1 MIIKKKIL
9 SNEIIKRRLKGINL
23 KDRYLFEKDIK
34 RSINSSYT
42 YTMKNICVFPDGK
55 IQTFS
60 NKIVNDYLG
69 FASLSKLIL
78 LKKII
83 LKIKYVLSIIFKN
96 AFYPKKIIKDKCFI
110 IYNRNSNG
118 YFHWTIDTLP
128 KILIT
133 KNIDKKITL
142 ALPDTLNIKFVVGY
156 IFFLGFL
163 LAGGNILQQ
172 ISLIYT
178 DVANSAVFTVLYVVI
193 VPIIAFFLLN
203 GGLGLEPVST
213 NKWGGLLVT
222 LVLGCTG
229 IALAFPLGIILAL
242 GRRSNLPV
250 ISMMCT
256 LFIEFIRG
264 VPLITLLFFGMVMLP
279 LFLPEGIDMD
289 GLARV
294 LVAVTLFQAAYMAE
308 VIRGG
313 LQAIP
318 QGQYEAAR
326 SIGLSY
332 WQMNR
337 KVVLPQAIRISIP
350 SIVNTSI
357 GLFKDTTLVI
367 IVGLLDLLGIGRGA
381 LADTTWLGLAY
392 EVYFFV
398 SLVFFIFTFG
408 MSRYSLYLEKKL
420 KTGINMGAD

>member
-1 MIIKKKIL
+1 M
-9 SNEIIKRRLKGINL
+9 NEIIESRKPPVATTGILGWLRANL
-23 KDRYLFEKDIK
+23 
-34 RSINSSYT
+34 
-42 YTMKNICVFPDGK
+42 
-55 IQTFS
+55 FS
-60 NKIVNDYLG
+60 NWVN
-69 FASLSKLIL
+69 
-78 LKKII
+78 
-83 LKIKYVLSIIFKN
+83 SIISLFVLYILIQFIPWILNWTIFAADFKYN
-96 AFYPKKIIKDKCFI
+96 FNGEEIIDRTMCSRVLDPENGGACWAIIYVRFYQFMYGFYPREEVWRVNLSYIM
-110 IYNRNSNG
+110 
-118 YFHWTIDTLP
+118 
-128 KILIT
+128 
-133 KNIDKKITL
+133 L
-142 ALPDTLNIKFVVGY
+142 AVAVVPLLFDGFPFRKHFLKFTY
-156 IFFLGFL
+156 AF
-163 LAGGNILQQ
+163 
-172 ISLIYT
+172 
-178 DVANSAVFTVLYVVI
+178 
-193 VPIIAFFLLN
+193 PIIAFFLLN
-203 GGLGLEPVST
+203 GGLGLQEVST

-279 LFLPEGIDMD
+279 LFLPEGINMD

-294 LVAVTLFQAAYMAE
+294 LVAVTLFQSAYMAE

-332 WQMNR
+332 WQMNM
-337 KVVLPQAIRISIP
+337 KIVLPQAIRISIP

-367 IVGLLDLLGIGRGA
+367 IVGLLDLLGIGRGS
-381 LADTTWLGLAY
+381 LAGTTLFGLAY

-398 SLVFFIFTFG
+398 ALVFFIFTFA

>member
-1 MIIKKKIL
+1 MNDITQTKKPPVATTGILGWFRMNLFSNWLNSLISLFVLYILFQFVPWILNWTIFAADFKYNFNGEEIVNREMCSRVLDPENGGACWAIIYVRFYQFMYGFYPRDEVWRVNL
-9 SNEIIKRRLKGINL
+9 SYIMLAVAVVPLLFDKFPFRRHFLK
-23 KDRYLFEKDIK
+23 F
-34 RSINSSYT
+34 T
-42 YTMKNICVFPDGK
+42 YVFP
-55 IQTFS
+55 
-60 NKIVNDYLG
+60 V
-69 FASLSKLIL
+69 
-78 LKKII
+78 
-83 LKIKYVLSIIFKN
+83 
-96 AFYPKKIIKDKCFI
+96 
-110 IYNRNSNG
+110 
-118 YFHWTIDTLP
+118 
-128 KILIT
+128 
-133 KNIDKKITL
+133 
-142 ALPDTLNIKFVVGY
+142 
-156 IFFLGFL
+156 
-163 LAGGNILQQ
+163 
-172 ISLIYT
+172 
-178 DVANSAVFTVLYVVI
+178 
-193 VPIIAFFLLN
+193 IAFFLLN
-203 GGLGLEPVST
+203 GGLGLESVST

-294 LVAVTLFQAAYMAE
+294 LVAVTLFQSAYMAE

-332 WQMNR
+332 WQMNM

-398 SLVFFIFTFG
+398 SLVFFIFTFA

>member
-1 MIIKKKIL
+1 M
-9 SNEIIKRRLKGINL
+9 NEITESRKPPLATTGILGWLRMNL
-23 KDRYLFEKDIK
+23 F
-34 RSINSSYT
+34 SNWINS
-42 YTMKNICVFPDGK
+42 
-55 IQTFS
+55 
-60 NKIVNDYLG
+60 L
-69 FASLSKLIL
+69 
-78 LKKII
+78 
-83 LKIKYVLSIIFKN
+83 
-96 AFYPKKIIKDKCFI
+96 
-110 IYNRNSNG
+110 
-118 YFHWTIDTLP
+118 
-128 KILIT
+128 
-133 KNIDKKITL
+133 
-142 ALPDTLNIKFVVGY
+142 
-156 IFFLGFL
+156 
-163 LAGGNILQQ
+163 
-172 ISLIYT
+172 ISL
-178 DVANSAVFTVLYVVI
+178 FVLYVLIQFIPWILNWTIFAADFKYNFNGAEITDRTMCSRVLDPENGGACWAI
-193 VPIIAFFLLN
+193 IYVRFYQFMYGFYPRDEVWRVNLSYIMLAVAVVPLLFDKFPFRKHFLKFTYVFPVIAFFLLN
-203 GGLGLEPVST
+203 GGLGLESVST

-229 IALAFPLGIILAL
+229 IALAFPLGIVLAL
-242 GRRSNLPV
+242 SRRSNLPV

-279 LFLPEGIDMD
+279 LFLPEGVNMD

-294 LVAVTLFQAAYMAE
+294 LVAVTLFQSAYMAE

-332 WQMNR
+332 WQMNM

-398 SLVFFIFTFG
+398 SLVFFIFTFA

>member
-1 MIIKKKIL
+1 M
-9 SNEIIKRRLKGINL
+9 NEITESRKPPVATTGILGWLRMNL
-23 KDRYLFEKDIK
+23 F
-34 RSINSSYT
+34 SNWINSLVSLFVLYILIQFIPWILNWTIFAADFKYNFNGAEITDRTMCSRVLDPENGGACWAIIYVRFYQFMYGFYPRDEVWRVNLSYIMLAVAVVPLLFDKFPFRKHFLKFT
-42 YTMKNICVFPDGK
+42 YVFP
-55 IQTFS
+55 
-60 NKIVNDYLG
+60 V
-69 FASLSKLIL
+69 
-78 LKKII
+78 
-83 LKIKYVLSIIFKN
+83 
-96 AFYPKKIIKDKCFI
+96 
-110 IYNRNSNG
+110 
-118 YFHWTIDTLP
+118 
-128 KILIT
+128 
-133 KNIDKKITL
+133 
-142 ALPDTLNIKFVVGY
+142 
-156 IFFLGFL
+156 
-163 LAGGNILQQ
+163 
-172 ISLIYT
+172 
-178 DVANSAVFTVLYVVI
+178 
-193 VPIIAFFLLN
+193 IAFFLLN

-229 IALAFPLGIILAL
+229 IALAFPLGIVLAL

-279 LFLPEGIDMD
+279 LFLPEGVNMD

-294 LVAVTLFQAAYMAE
+294 LVAVTLFQSAYMAE

-332 WQMNR
+332 WQMNM
-337 KVVLPQAIRISIP
+337 KIVLPQAIRISIP

-398 SLVFFIFTFG
+398 SLVFFIFTFA

>member
-1 MIIKKKIL
+1 M
-9 SNEIIKRRLKGINL
+9 NEITESRKPPLATTGILGWLRMNL
-23 KDRYLFEKDIK
+23 F
-34 RSINSSYT
+34 SNWINSLISLFFLYVLIQFIPWILNWTIFAADFKYNFNGAEITDRTMCSRVLDPENGGACWAIIYVRFYQFMYGFYPRDEVWRVNLSYIMLAVAVVPLLFDKFPFRKHFLKFT
-42 YTMKNICVFPDGK
+42 YVFP
-55 IQTFS
+55 
-60 NKIVNDYLG
+60 V
-69 FASLSKLIL
+69 
-78 LKKII
+78 
-83 LKIKYVLSIIFKN
+83 
-96 AFYPKKIIKDKCFI
+96 
-110 IYNRNSNG
+110 
-118 YFHWTIDTLP
+118 
-128 KILIT
+128 
-133 KNIDKKITL
+133 
-142 ALPDTLNIKFVVGY
+142 
-156 IFFLGFL
+156 
-163 LAGGNILQQ
+163 
-172 ISLIYT
+172 
-178 DVANSAVFTVLYVVI
+178 
-193 VPIIAFFLLN
+193 IAFFLLN
-203 GGLGLEPVST
+203 GGLGLESVST

-229 IALAFPLGIILAL
+229 IALAFPLGIVLAL

-279 LFLPEGIDMD
+279 LFLPEGVNMD

-294 LVAVTLFQAAYMAE
+294 LVAVTLFQSAYMAE

-332 WQMNR
+332 WQMNM

-398 SLVFFIFTFG
+398 SLVFFIFTFA

>member
-1 MIIKKKIL
+1 MIDSRKPPVATTGIL
-9 SNEIIKRRLKGINL
+9 GWFRINLFSNWVNSIITLFVLYILIQFIPWILNWTIFAADFKYNFNGEEIINREMCSRVLDPETGGA
-23 KDRYLFEKDIK
+23 
-34 RSINSSYT
+34 
-42 YTMKNICVFPDGK
+42 CW
-55 IQTFS
+55 
-60 NKIVNDYLG
+60 
-69 FASLSKLIL
+69 A
-78 LKKII
+78 II
-83 LKIKYVLSIIFKN
+83 YVRFYQFMYG
-96 AFYPKKIIKDKCFI
+96 FYPREEVWRVNLSYNMLAVAIVPLLFDKFPF
-110 IYNRNSNG
+110 RKH
-118 YFHWTIDTLP
+118 FL
-128 KILIT
+128 
-133 KNIDKKITL
+133 
-142 ALPDTLNIKFVVGY
+142 KFTY
-156 IFFLGFL
+156 
-163 LAGGNILQQ
+163 
-172 ISLIYT
+172 
-178 DVANSAVFTVLYVVI
+178 VF
-193 VPIIAFFLLN
+193 PIIAFFLLN

-256 LFIEFIRG
+256 LFIEIIRG

-294 LVAVTLFQAAYMAE
+294 LVAVTLFQSAYMAE

-332 WQMNR
+332 WQMNL

-398 SLVFFIFTFG
+398 SLVFFIFTFA

>member
-1 MIIKKKIL
+1 M
-9 SNEIIKRRLKGINL
+9 NEITESRKPPVATTGLLGWLRMNLFSNWVNSLVSLFVLYILIQFIPWILNWTIFAADFKYNFNGTEITDRTMCSRVLDPENGGACWAIIYVRFYQFMYGFYPRDEVWRVNLSYIMLAVAVVPLLFDKFPFRKHFLK
-23 KDRYLFEKDIK
+23 F
-34 RSINSSYT
+34 T
-42 YTMKNICVFPDGK
+42 YVFP
-55 IQTFS
+55 
-60 NKIVNDYLG
+60 V
-69 FASLSKLIL
+69 
-78 LKKII
+78 
-83 LKIKYVLSIIFKN
+83 
-96 AFYPKKIIKDKCFI
+96 
-110 IYNRNSNG
+110 
-118 YFHWTIDTLP
+118 
-128 KILIT
+128 
-133 KNIDKKITL
+133 
-142 ALPDTLNIKFVVGY
+142 
-156 IFFLGFL
+156 
-163 LAGGNILQQ
+163 
-172 ISLIYT
+172 
-178 DVANSAVFTVLYVVI
+178 
-193 VPIIAFFLLN
+193 IAFFLLN
-203 GGLGLEPVST
+203 GGLGLESVST

-229 IALAFPLGIILAL
+229 IALAFPLGIVLAL

-279 LFLPEGIDMD
+279 LFLPEGVNMD

-294 LVAVTLFQAAYMAE
+294 LVAVTLFQSAYMAE

-332 WQMNR
+332 WQMNM
-337 KVVLPQAIRISIP
+337 KIVLPQAIRISIP

-398 SLVFFIFTFG
+398 SLVFFIFTFA

>member
-1 MIIKKKIL
+1 M
-9 SNEIIKRRLKGINL
+9 NEITESRKPPLATTGILGWLRMNL
-23 KDRYLFEKDIK
+23 F
-34 RSINSSYT
+34 SNWINS
-42 YTMKNICVFPDGK
+42 
-55 IQTFS
+55 
-60 NKIVNDYLG
+60 L
-69 FASLSKLIL
+69 
-78 LKKII
+78 
-83 LKIKYVLSIIFKN
+83 
-96 AFYPKKIIKDKCFI
+96 
-110 IYNRNSNG
+110 
-118 YFHWTIDTLP
+118 
-128 KILIT
+128 
-133 KNIDKKITL
+133 
-142 ALPDTLNIKFVVGY
+142 
-156 IFFLGFL
+156 
-163 LAGGNILQQ
+163 
-172 ISLIYT
+172 ISL
-178 DVANSAVFTVLYVVI
+178 FVLYVLIQFIPWILNWTIFAADFKYNFNGAEITDRTMCSRVLDPENGGACWAI
-193 VPIIAFFLLN
+193 IYVRFYQFMYGFYPRDEVWRVNLSYIMLAVAVVPLLFDKFPFRKHFLKFTYIFPVIAFFLLN
-203 GGLGLEPVST
+203 GGLGLESVST

-229 IALAFPLGIILAL
+229 IALAFPLGIVLAL

-279 LFLPEGIDMD
+279 LFLPEGVNMD

-294 LVAVTLFQAAYMAE
+294 LVAVTLFQSAYMAE

-332 WQMNR
+332 WQMNM

-398 SLVFFIFTFG
+398 SLVFFIFTFA

>member
-1 MIIKKKIL
+1 M
-9 SNEIIKRRLKGINL
+9 NEIIESRKPPVATTGILGWLRANL
-23 KDRYLFEKDIK
+23 
-34 RSINSSYT
+34 
-42 YTMKNICVFPDGK
+42 
-55 IQTFS
+55 FS
-60 NKIVNDYLG
+60 NWVN
-69 FASLSKLIL
+69 
-78 LKKII
+78 
-83 LKIKYVLSIIFKN
+83 SIISLFVLYILIQFIPWILNWTIFAADFKYN
-96 AFYPKKIIKDKCFI
+96 FKGEEIIDRTMCSRVLDPENGGACWAIIYVRFYQFMYGFYPREEVWRVNLSYIM
-110 IYNRNSNG
+110 
-118 YFHWTIDTLP
+118 
-128 KILIT
+128 
-133 KNIDKKITL
+133 L
-142 ALPDTLNIKFVVGY
+142 AVAVVPLLFDGFPFRKHFLKFTY
-156 IFFLGFL
+156 AF
-163 LAGGNILQQ
+163 
-172 ISLIYT
+172 
-178 DVANSAVFTVLYVVI
+178 
-193 VPIIAFFLLN
+193 PIIAFFLLN
-203 GGLGLEPVST
+203 GGLGLQEVST

-229 IALAFPLGIILAL
+229 IALAFPLGVILAL

-279 LFLPEGIDMD
+279 LFLPEGINMD

-294 LVAVTLFQAAYMAE
+294 LVAVTLFQSAYMAE

-332 WQMNR
+332 WQTNM
-337 KVVLPQAIRISIP
+337 KIVLPQAIRISIP

-398 SLVFFIFTFG
+398 ALVFFIFTFA

>member
-1 MIIKKKIL
+1 M
-9 SNEIIKRRLKGINL
+9 NEITESRKPPLATTGILGWFRMNL
-23 KDRYLFEKDIK
+23 F
-34 RSINSSYT
+34 SNWINSL
-42 YTMKNICVFPDGK
+42 V
-55 IQTFS
+55 
-60 NKIVNDYLG
+60 
-69 FASLSKLIL
+69 SL
-78 LKKII
+78 
-83 LKIKYVLSIIFKN
+83 F
-96 AFYPKKIIKDKCFI
+96 
-110 IYNRNSNG
+110 
-118 YFHWTIDTLP
+118 
-128 KILIT
+128 
-133 KNIDKKITL
+133 
-142 ALPDTLNIKFVVGY
+142 
-156 IFFLGFL
+156 
-163 LAGGNILQQ
+163 
-172 ISLIYT
+172 
-178 DVANSAVFTVLYVVI
+178 VLYVLIQFIPWILNWTIFAADFKYNFNGAEITDRTMCSRVLDPENGGACWAI
-193 VPIIAFFLLN
+193 IYVRFYQFMYGFYPRDEVWRVNLSYIMLAVAVVPLLFDKFPFRKHFLKFTYVFPVIAFFLLN
-203 GGLGLEPVST
+203 GGLGLESVST

-229 IALAFPLGIILAL
+229 IALAFPLGIVLAL

-279 LFLPEGIDMD
+279 LFLPEGVNMD

-294 LVAVTLFQAAYMAE
+294 LVAVTLFQSAYMAE

-332 WQMNR
+332 WQMNM
-337 KVVLPQAIRISIP
+337 KIVLPQAIRISIP

-398 SLVFFIFTFG
+398 SLVFFIFTFA

>member
-1 MIIKKKIL
+1 M
-9 SNEIIKRRLKGINL
+9 NEITESRKPPVATTGILGWLRMNLFSNWVNSLVSLFVLYILIQFIPWILNWTIFAADFKYNFNGEEIIDRTMCSRVLDPENGGACWAIIYVRFYQFMYGFYPRDEVWRVNLSYIMLAVAVVPLLFDKFPFRKHFLK
-23 KDRYLFEKDIK
+23 F
-34 RSINSSYT
+34 T
-42 YTMKNICVFPDGK
+42 YVFP
-55 IQTFS
+55 
-60 NKIVNDYLG
+60 V
-69 FASLSKLIL
+69 
-78 LKKII
+78 
-83 LKIKYVLSIIFKN
+83 
-96 AFYPKKIIKDKCFI
+96 
-110 IYNRNSNG
+110 
-118 YFHWTIDTLP
+118 
-128 KILIT
+128 
-133 KNIDKKITL
+133 
-142 ALPDTLNIKFVVGY
+142 
-156 IFFLGFL
+156 
-163 LAGGNILQQ
+163 
-172 ISLIYT
+172 
-178 DVANSAVFTVLYVVI
+178 
-193 VPIIAFFLLN
+193 IAFFLLN
-203 GGLGLEPVST
+203 GGLGLESVST

-229 IALAFPLGIILAL
+229 IALAFPLGIVLAL

-279 LFLPEGIDMD
+279 LFLPEGVNMD

-294 LVAVTLFQAAYMAE
+294 LVAVTLFQSAYMAE

-332 WQMNR
+332 WQMNM
-337 KVVLPQAIRISIP
+337 KIVLPQAIRISIP

-398 SLVFFIFTFG
+398 SIVFFIFTFA

>member
-1 MIIKKKIL
+1 M
-9 SNEIIKRRLKGINL
+9 NEIIESRKPPVATTGILGWLRMNLFSNWVNSLVSLFVLYILIQFIPWILNWTIFAADFKYNFNGEEIIDRTMCSRVLDPENGGACWAIIYVRFYQFMYGFYPRDEVWRVNLSYIMLAVAVVPLLFDKFPFRKHFLK
-23 KDRYLFEKDIK
+23 F
-34 RSINSSYT
+34 T
-42 YTMKNICVFPDGK
+42 YVFP
-55 IQTFS
+55 
-60 NKIVNDYLG
+60 V
-69 FASLSKLIL
+69 
-78 LKKII
+78 
-83 LKIKYVLSIIFKN
+83 
-96 AFYPKKIIKDKCFI
+96 
-110 IYNRNSNG
+110 
-118 YFHWTIDTLP
+118 
-128 KILIT
+128 
-133 KNIDKKITL
+133 
-142 ALPDTLNIKFVVGY
+142 
-156 IFFLGFL
+156 
-163 LAGGNILQQ
+163 
-172 ISLIYT
+172 
-178 DVANSAVFTVLYVVI
+178 
-193 VPIIAFFLLN
+193 IAFFLLN
-203 GGLGLEPVST
+203 GGLGLESVST

-229 IALAFPLGIILAL
+229 IALAFPLGIVLAL

-279 LFLPEGIDMD
+279 LFLPEGVNMD

-294 LVAVTLFQAAYMAE
+294 LVAVTLFQSAYMAE

-332 WQMNR
+332 WQMNM
-337 KVVLPQAIRISIP
+337 KIVLPQAIRISIP

-398 SLVFFIFTFG
+398 SLVFFIFTFA
-408 MSRYSLYLEKKL
+408 MSRYSLYFEKKL

>member
-1 MIIKKKIL
+1 M
-9 SNEIIKRRLKGINL
+9 NEIIESRKPPVATTGVLGWVRMNLFSNWVNSLISLFVLYILIQFIPWILNWTIFAADFKYNFNGAEITDRTMCSRVLDPENGGACWAIIYVRFYQFMYGFYPRDEVWRVNLSYIMLAVAVVPLLFDKFPFRKHFLK
-23 KDRYLFEKDIK
+23 F
-34 RSINSSYT
+34 T
-42 YTMKNICVFPDGK
+42 YVFP
-55 IQTFS
+55 
-60 NKIVNDYLG
+60 V
-69 FASLSKLIL
+69 
-78 LKKII
+78 
-83 LKIKYVLSIIFKN
+83 
-96 AFYPKKIIKDKCFI
+96 
-110 IYNRNSNG
+110 
-118 YFHWTIDTLP
+118 
-128 KILIT
+128 
-133 KNIDKKITL
+133 
-142 ALPDTLNIKFVVGY
+142 
-156 IFFLGFL
+156 
-163 LAGGNILQQ
+163 
-172 ISLIYT
+172 
-178 DVANSAVFTVLYVVI
+178 
-193 VPIIAFFLLN
+193 IAFFLLN
-203 GGLGLEPVST
+203 GGLGLESVST

-229 IALAFPLGIILAL
+229 IALAFPLGIVLAL

-279 LFLPEGIDMD
+279 LFLPEGVNMD

-294 LVAVTLFQAAYMAE
+294 LVAVTLFQSAYMAE

-332 WQMNR
+332 WQMNM
-337 KVVLPQAIRISIP
+337 KIVLPQAIRISIP

-398 SLVFFIFTFG
+398 SLVFFIFTFA

>member
-1 MIIKKKIL
+1 M
-9 SNEIIKRRLKGINL
+9 NEITESRKPPVATTGVLGWLRMNLFSNWVNSLVSLFVLYILIQFIPWILNWTIFAADFKYNFNGAEITDRTMCSRVLDPENGGACWAIIYVRFYQFMYGFYPRDEVWRVNLSYIMLAVAVVPLLFDKFPFRKHFLK
-23 KDRYLFEKDIK
+23 F
-34 RSINSSYT
+34 T
-42 YTMKNICVFPDGK
+42 YVFP
-55 IQTFS
+55 
-60 NKIVNDYLG
+60 V
-69 FASLSKLIL
+69 
-78 LKKII
+78 
-83 LKIKYVLSIIFKN
+83 
-96 AFYPKKIIKDKCFI
+96 
-110 IYNRNSNG
+110 
-118 YFHWTIDTLP
+118 
-128 KILIT
+128 
-133 KNIDKKITL
+133 
-142 ALPDTLNIKFVVGY
+142 
-156 IFFLGFL
+156 
-163 LAGGNILQQ
+163 
-172 ISLIYT
+172 
-178 DVANSAVFTVLYVVI
+178 
-193 VPIIAFFLLN
+193 IAFFLLN
-203 GGLGLEPVST
+203 GGLGLESVST

-229 IALAFPLGIILAL
+229 IALAFPLGIVLAL

-279 LFLPEGIDMD
+279 LFLPEGVNMD

-294 LVAVTLFQAAYMAE
+294 LVAVTLFQSAYMAE

-332 WQMNR
+332 WQMNM
-337 KVVLPQAIRISIP
+337 KIVLPQAIRISIP

-398 SLVFFIFTFG
+398 SLVFFIFTFA

>member
-1 MIIKKKIL
+1 M
-9 SNEIIKRRLKGINL
+9 NEIIESRKPPVATTGLLGWLRMNLFSNWVNSLVSLFVLYILIQFIPWILNWTIFAADFKYNFNGAEITDRTMCSRVLDPENGGACWAIIYVRFYQFMYGFYPRDEVWRVNLSYLMLAVAVVPLLFDKFPFRKHFLK
-23 KDRYLFEKDIK
+23 F
-34 RSINSSYT
+34 T
-42 YTMKNICVFPDGK
+42 YVFP
-55 IQTFS
+55 
-60 NKIVNDYLG
+60 V
-69 FASLSKLIL
+69 
-78 LKKII
+78 
-83 LKIKYVLSIIFKN
+83 
-96 AFYPKKIIKDKCFI
+96 
-110 IYNRNSNG
+110 
-118 YFHWTIDTLP
+118 
-128 KILIT
+128 
-133 KNIDKKITL
+133 
-142 ALPDTLNIKFVVGY
+142 
-156 IFFLGFL
+156 
-163 LAGGNILQQ
+163 
-172 ISLIYT
+172 
-178 DVANSAVFTVLYVVI
+178 
-193 VPIIAFFLLN
+193 IAFFLLN
-203 GGLGLEPVST
+203 GGLGLESVST

-229 IALAFPLGIILAL
+229 IALAFPLGIVLAL

-279 LFLPEGIDMD
+279 LFLPEGVNMD

-294 LVAVTLFQAAYMAE
+294 LVAVTLFQSAYMAE

-332 WQMNR
+332 WQMNM
-337 KVVLPQAIRISIP
+337 KIVLPQAIRISIP

-398 SLVFFIFTFG
+398 SLVFFIFTFA

>member
-1 MIIKKKIL
+1 M
-9 SNEIIKRRLKGINL
+9 NEITESRKPPVATTGILGWLRMNL
-23 KDRYLFEKDIK
+23 F
-34 RSINSSYT
+34 SNWINSLISLFVLYILIQFVPWILNWTIFAADFKYNFNGEEIINREMCSRVLDPENGGACWAIIYVRFYQFMYGFYPRDEVWRVNLSYIMLVVAVVPLLFDKFPFRKNFLKFT
-42 YTMKNICVFPDGK
+42 YVFP
-55 IQTFS
+55 
-60 NKIVNDYLG
+60 V
-69 FASLSKLIL
+69 
-78 LKKII
+78 
-83 LKIKYVLSIIFKN
+83 
-96 AFYPKKIIKDKCFI
+96 
-110 IYNRNSNG
+110 
-118 YFHWTIDTLP
+118 
-128 KILIT
+128 
-133 KNIDKKITL
+133 
-142 ALPDTLNIKFVVGY
+142 
-156 IFFLGFL
+156 
-163 LAGGNILQQ
+163 
-172 ISLIYT
+172 
-178 DVANSAVFTVLYVVI
+178 
-193 VPIIAFFLLN
+193 IAFFLLN
-203 GGLGLEPVST
+203 GGLGLESVST

-229 IALAFPLGIILAL
+229 IALAFPLGIVLAL

-256 LFIEFIRG
+256 IFIEFIRG

-279 LFLPEGIDMD
+279 LFLPEGVNMD

-294 LVAVTLFQAAYMAE
+294 LVAVTLFQSAYMAE

>member
-1 MIIKKKIL
+1 MNDITQTRKPPVATTGIL
-9 SNEIIKRRLKGINL
+9 GWFRMNLFSNWVNSLISLFVLYILFQFIPWILNWTIFAADFKYNFNGEEIINREMCSRVLDPETGGA
-23 KDRYLFEKDIK
+23 
-34 RSINSSYT
+34 
-42 YTMKNICVFPDGK
+42 CW
-55 IQTFS
+55 
-60 NKIVNDYLG
+60 
-69 FASLSKLIL
+69 A
-78 LKKII
+78 II
-83 LKIKYVLSIIFKN
+83 YVRFYQFMYG
-96 AFYPKKIIKDKCFI
+96 FYPRDEVWRVNLSYIMLAVAVVPLLFDKFPF
-110 IYNRNSNG
+110 RRH
-118 YFHWTIDTLP
+118 FL
-128 KILIT
+128 
-133 KNIDKKITL
+133 
-142 ALPDTLNIKFVVGY
+142 KFTY
-156 IFFLGFL
+156 
-163 LAGGNILQQ
+163 
-172 ISLIYT
+172 
-178 DVANSAVFTVLYVVI
+178 VF
-193 VPIIAFFLLN
+193 PIIAFFLLN
-203 GGLGLEPVST
+203 GGLGLESVST

-294 LVAVTLFQAAYMAE
+294 LVAVTLFQSAYMAE

-332 WQMNR
+332 WQMNM

-398 SLVFFIFTFG
+398 SLVFFIFTFA

>member
-1 MIIKKKIL
+1 M
-9 SNEIIKRRLKGINL
+9 NEITESRKPPVATTGILGWFRINL
-23 KDRYLFEKDIK
+23 
-34 RSINSSYT
+34 
-42 YTMKNICVFPDGK
+42 
-55 IQTFS
+55 FS
-60 NKIVNDYLG
+60 NWFNSLISIFVLYILFQFVPWILNWTI
-69 FASLSKLIL
+69 FAADFKYNFNGEQ
-78 LKKII
+78 II
-83 LKIKYVLSIIFKN
+83 NREMCSRVLDPENGGACWAIIYVRFYQFMYG
-96 AFYPKKIIKDKCFI
+96 FYPREEVWRVNLSYIMLAVAVVPLLFDKFPI
-110 IYNRNSNG
+110 RKH
-118 YFHWTIDTLP
+118 FL
-128 KILIT
+128 
-133 KNIDKKITL
+133 
-142 ALPDTLNIKFVVGY
+142 KFTY
-156 IFFLGFL
+156 IF
-163 LAGGNILQQ
+163 
-172 ISLIYT
+172 
-178 DVANSAVFTVLYVVI
+178 
-193 VPIIAFFLLN
+193 PIIAFFLLN
-203 GGLGLEPVST
+203 GGLGLESVST

-242 GRRSNLPV
+242 GRRSDLPV

-294 LVAVTLFQAAYMAE
+294 LVAVTLFQSAYMAE

-332 WQMNR
+332 WQMNK

-398 SLVFFIFTFG
+398 ALVFFIFTFA

>member
-1 MIIKKKIL
+1 M
-9 SNEIIKRRLKGINL
+9 NEIIESRKPPVATTGILGWLRLNL
-23 KDRYLFEKDIK
+23 
-34 RSINSSYT
+34 
-42 YTMKNICVFPDGK
+42 
-55 IQTFS
+55 FS
-60 NKIVNDYLG
+60 NWVN
-69 FASLSKLIL
+69 SLISLFVL
-78 LKKII
+78 
-83 LKIKYVLSIIFKN
+83 YVLVQ
-96 AFYPKKIIKDKCFI
+96 FI
-110 IYNRNSNG
+110 PWIL
-118 YFHWTIDTLP
+118 HWTIFAADFKYNFNGE
-128 KILIT
+128 KI
-133 KNIDKKITL
+133 IDRTMCSRVLDPENGGACWAIIYVRFYQFMYGFYPRDEVWRVNLSYIML
-142 ALPDTLNIKFVVGY
+142 AFAVVPLLFDGFPFRKHFLKFTY
-156 IFFLGFL
+156 IFP
-163 LAGGNILQQ
+163 
-172 ISLIYT
+172 
-178 DVANSAVFTVLYVVI
+178 V
-193 VPIIAFFLLN
+193 IAFFLLN
-203 GGLGLEPVST
+203 GGFGLQEVST

-229 IALAFPLGIILAL
+229 IALAFPLGVILAL

-279 LFLPEGIDMD
+279 LFLPEGINMD

-294 LVAVTLFQAAYMAE
+294 LVAVILFQSAYMAE

-332 WQMNR
+332 WQMNM
-337 KVVLPQAIRISIP
+337 KIVLPQAIRISIP

-381 LADTTWLGLAY
+381 LADTTWMGLAY

-398 SLVFFIFTFG
+398 ALVFFIFTFA

>member
-1 MIIKKKIL
+1 M
-9 SNEIIKRRLKGINL
+9 NEITESRKPPLATTGILGWLRMNL
-23 KDRYLFEKDIK
+23 F
-34 RSINSSYT
+34 SNWINS
-42 YTMKNICVFPDGK
+42 
-55 IQTFS
+55 
-60 NKIVNDYLG
+60 L
-69 FASLSKLIL
+69 
-78 LKKII
+78 
-83 LKIKYVLSIIFKN
+83 
-96 AFYPKKIIKDKCFI
+96 
-110 IYNRNSNG
+110 
-118 YFHWTIDTLP
+118 
-128 KILIT
+128 
-133 KNIDKKITL
+133 
-142 ALPDTLNIKFVVGY
+142 
-156 IFFLGFL
+156 
-163 LAGGNILQQ
+163 
-172 ISLIYT
+172 ISL
-178 DVANSAVFTVLYVVI
+178 FVLYVLIQFIPWILNWTIFAADFKYNFNGAEITDRTMCSRVLDPENGGACWAI
-193 VPIIAFFLLN
+193 IYVRFYQFMYGFYPRDEVWRVNLSYIMLAVAVVPLLFDKFPFRKHFLKFTYVFPVIAFFLLN
-203 GGLGLEPVST
+203 GGLGLESVST

-222 LVLGCTG
+222 LVLGCRG
-229 IALAFPLGIILAL
+229 IALAFPLGIVLAL

-279 LFLPEGIDMD
+279 LFLPEGVNMD

-294 LVAVTLFQAAYMAE
+294 LVAVTLFQSAYMAE

-332 WQMNR
+332 WQMNM

-398 SLVFFIFTFG
+398 SLVFFIFTFA

>member
-1 MIIKKKIL
+1 MSEITESRKPPVATTGIL
-9 SNEIIKRRLKGINL
+9 GWFRMNLFSNWVNSLVSLFVLYLLIQFIPWILNWTIFAADFKYNFNGEEIIDRTMCSRVLDPENGGACWAIIYVRFYQFMYGFYPRDEVWRVNL
-23 KDRYLFEKDIK
+23 
-34 RSINSSYT
+34 SYT
-42 YTMKNICVFPDGK
+42 MLAVAVVPLLFDKFPFRKHFLKFTYVFP
-55 IQTFS
+55 
-60 NKIVNDYLG
+60 V
-69 FASLSKLIL
+69 
-78 LKKII
+78 
-83 LKIKYVLSIIFKN
+83 
-96 AFYPKKIIKDKCFI
+96 
-110 IYNRNSNG
+110 
-118 YFHWTIDTLP
+118 
-128 KILIT
+128 
-133 KNIDKKITL
+133 
-142 ALPDTLNIKFVVGY
+142 
-156 IFFLGFL
+156 
-163 LAGGNILQQ
+163 
-172 ISLIYT
+172 
-178 DVANSAVFTVLYVVI
+178 
-193 VPIIAFFLLN
+193 IAFFLLN
-203 GGLGLEPVST
+203 GGLGLESVST

-229 IALAFPLGIILAL
+229 IALAFPLGVVLAL

-279 LFLPEGIDMD
+279 LFLPEGVNMD

-294 LVAVTLFQAAYMAE
+294 LVAVTLFQSAYMAE

-332 WQMNR
+332 WQMNM
-337 KVVLPQAIRISIP
+337 KIVLPQAIRISIP

-398 SLVFFIFTFG
+398 SLVFFIFTFA

-420 KTGINMGAD
+420 KTGNNMGAD

>member
-1 MIIKKKIL
+1 M
-9 SNEIIKRRLKGINL
+9 NEIIESRKPPVATTGILGWLRMNLFSNWVNSLVSLFVLYILIQFIPWILNWTIFAADFKYNFNGEEIIDRTMCSRVLDPENGGACWAIIYVRFYQFMYGFYPRDEVWRVNLSYIMLAVAVVPLLFDKFPFRKHFLK
-23 KDRYLFEKDIK
+23 F
-34 RSINSSYT
+34 T
-42 YTMKNICVFPDGK
+42 YVFP
-55 IQTFS
+55 
-60 NKIVNDYLG
+60 V
-69 FASLSKLIL
+69 
-78 LKKII
+78 
-83 LKIKYVLSIIFKN
+83 
-96 AFYPKKIIKDKCFI
+96 
-110 IYNRNSNG
+110 
-118 YFHWTIDTLP
+118 
-128 KILIT
+128 IT
-133 KNIDKKITL
+133 
-142 ALPDTLNIKFVVGY
+142 
-156 IFFLGFL
+156 
-163 LAGGNILQQ
+163 
-172 ISLIYT
+172 
-178 DVANSAVFTVLYVVI
+178 
-193 VPIIAFFLLN
+193 FFLLN
-203 GGLGLEPVST
+203 GGLGLESVST

-229 IALAFPLGIILAL
+229 IALAFPLGIVLAL

-279 LFLPEGIDMD
+279 LFLPEGVNMD

-294 LVAVTLFQAAYMAE
+294 LVAVTLFQSAYMAE

-332 WQMNR
+332 WQMNM
-337 KVVLPQAIRISIP
+337 KIVLPQAIRISIP

-398 SLVFFIFTFG
+398 SLVFFIFTFA